1 MSGVQIGFAGLAVLL
16 LLLAIRVPIGIA
28 LIGVSFSGIWA
39 LVGWNVAWG
48 SIGIIPYQF
57 SANWVLSSI
66 PMFLLLGF
74 VSYHAQLTKGLFDA
88 ARVWL
93 ARLPGGL
100 AISAVIGSSGFAAVC
115 GSSVACSAAMGR
127 IAVPEM
133 LKSKYHP
140 ELATGTVAVAGTIG
154 ALIPPSILM
163 ILYGVIAR
171 QSVPQLFIAGFAI
184 GILSAIAYILVI
196 VIRVKLNPALAPSVS
211 TSIGRAEKWRALGDT
226 WPILL
231 VMLGIFAGIFGG
243 VFTATEAGGLGASM
257 ACVVG
262 LAKRTLNWQ
271 RFRLAAVETLITTSA
286 LIIIGVG
293 ASLFA
298 RFLALSGVGSVIS
311 DAVLGVSDSNL
322 VIVLLIVLVYL
333 VLGCFLEP
341 LGALLLTMPIVLPII
356 ESGGHNMIW
365 FGVLL
370 VKLLEIGMITPP
382 VGMNIFVIKGVV
394 GNTVSLTSIF
404 RGVLWFLV
412 ADVILVLLMVFFPEI
427 PLFPLRFL
435 SGG

>member
-1 MSGVQIGFAGLAVLL
+1 
-16 LLLAIRVPIGIA
+16 
-28 LIGVSFSGIWA
+28 
-39 LVGWNVAWG
+39 
-48 SIGIIPYQF
+48 
-57 SANWVLSSI
+57 
-66 PMFLLLGF
+66 
-74 VSYHAQLTKGLFDA
+74 
-88 ARVWL
+88 
-93 ARLPGGL
+93 
-100 AISAVIGSSGFAAVC
+100 
-115 GSSVACSAAMGR
+115 MGR

-427 PLFPLRFL
+427 TLFPLRFL